1 MTTRTSRKR
10 LGIAVGT
17 AFLSA
22 ASVFSLAAPA
32 SAADSTPGFIAA
44 PDAIEVTERTTSSVT
59 FTFSQ
64 PGDDRKDLIDKY
76 EIRVVGPK
84 VPDVGNPG
92 AGDPDDVSLEVDYL
106 TGVATNGHE
115 GKRLDATPK
124 FELKLKGLPAGYAW
138 DYVTIKPVEAG
149 GPQLGQFFAISPPPA
164 SQAIFTLPNP
174 APVTPALECSS
185 PFNTFDALIKQQ
197 YKDFVKRAPRL
208 DELVFWRQKLQNSP
222 KLPVWNTNSSFRIL
236 DQNGNPTPYFLGG
249 VRTKQGPIGATNL
262 AEGYGVFRANNTP
275 ANVLTNPY
283 VPATAAGA
291 ADYANSYPPLAK
303 PNDGSGATFANIA
316 FIDEFGQVR
325 LMGTGIGTGVTAR
338 KVATSCRVRAD
349 LTVYLYEEARQ
360 TYGPAVR
367 LYNAVFPQRLGDLK
381 GIEFWRNRLLANSW
395 SLTRIA
401 DWFTTSPEFKSVY
414 EEPLPSGGTRPLDNA
429 EFVALVYVN
438 VLNRPADG
446 AGVAFWTRQLD
457 SNNRT
462 RGGILVGFTESQEF
476 RRITSIPVQTTT
488 LVNSMTRSYKDPFAQ
503 RAPNANDLG
512 RAQDVAQFGLDNE
525 NTVVGPTRVLLWL
538 DAKSFLPVEEPTP
551 VLNQGS
557 ASQFPATY
565 MSFAWTFASLNLSPA
580 YAASIDKG

>member
-10 LGIAVGT
+10 LGLAVAT

-44 PDAIEVTERTTSSVT
+44 PTSIEVTERTTTTVT

-64 PGDDRKDLIDKY
+64 PGDDRKDLIDRY

-84 VPDVGNPG
+84 TPDIGNPG
-92 AGDPDDVSLEVDYL
+92 AGDPDDVAFQVDYQ
-106 TGVATNGHE
+106 TGAATNGHE

-124 FELKLKGLPAGYAW
+124 FEVKLKGLPSNYAW
-138 DYVTIKPVEAG
+138 DYVTIKPVEVG
-149 GPQLGQFFAISPPPA
+149 GPELGQFVAIAPPPA
-164 SQAIFTLPNP
+164 SEFIFTLAIPK
-174 APVTPALECSS
+174 PVTTLECAS

-197 YKDFVKRAPRL
+197 YKDFLKRTPRL

-222 KLPVWNTNSSFRIL
+222 KLPVWNTTTNFRIL
-236 DQNGNPTPYFLGG
+236 DGNGLPTPYFLGG
-249 VRTKQGPIGATNL
+249 VRTKQGAPGSTNL

-275 ANVLTNPY
+275 ANILTNPY
-283 VPATAAGA
+283 VPATPAGN
-291 ADYANSYPPLAK
+291 ADYKKAYPHLAQ

-316 FIDEFGQVR
+316 FVDENGQVR
-325 LMGTGIGTGVTAR
+325 LIGTGGAVPYTAT
-338 KVATSCRVRAD
+338 KVATSCRVRAE
-349 LTVYLYEEARQ
+349 LTVFLYEEARQ

-381 GIEFWRNRLLANSW
+381 GIEFWRNKLLANSW
-395 SLTRIA
+395 SLVKIA

-414 EEPLPSGGTRPLDNA
+414 EEKLPSGEYRPLDNA

-438 VLNRPADG
+438 VLHRPADG

-457 SNNRT
+457 TNSRT
-462 RGGILVGFTESQEF
+462 RGGVLVGFTESQEF
-476 RRITSIPVQTTT
+476 RRITSIPVQTTV
-488 LVNSMTRSYKDPFAQ
+488 LVNSMTRSYKDPLAQ
-503 RAPNANDLG
+503 RAPNANDIG
-512 RAQDVAQFGLDNE
+512 RAQDVAQYGLDGE

-551 VLNQGS
+551 VSGQGS

-565 MSFAWTFASLNLSPA
+565 MSFAWTFASLNLSA
-580 YAASIDKG
+580 DYAASIDKG

>member
-1 MTTRTSRKR
+1 MTTSTSRKR

-44 PDAIEVTERTTSSVT
+44 PASIEVTERTQNTVT

-64 PGDDRKDLIDKY
+64 PGDDRKDLIDHY
-76 EIRVVGPK
+76 EIRVVGPQ

-92 AGDPDDVSLEVDYL
+92 AADPDDVALDMDYQ
-106 TGVATNGHE
+106 TGAATNGHE

-124 FELKLKGLPAGYAW
+124 FELKLKGLPANYAW
-138 DYVTIKPVEAG
+138 SYVTIKPVEVG
-149 GPQLGQFFAISPPPA
+149 GPELGQFVAIAPPPA
-164 SQAIFTLPNP
+164 SQFIYTLPLPQVN
-174 APVTPALECSS
+174 TTLECSS

-197 YKDFVKRAPRL
+197 YKDFLKRSPRL

-222 KLPVWNTNSSFRIL
+222 KLPVWNTTSSFRIL

-291 ADYANSYPPLAK
+291 ADYANAYPPLAK

-325 LMGTGIGTGVTAR
+325 LMGTGVATGYTAR

-381 GIEFWRNRLLANSW
+381 GIEFWRNKLLSNSW
-395 SLTRIA
+395 SLVKIA
-401 DWFTTSPEFKSVY
+401 DWFTTSSEFKRVY
-414 EEPLPSGGTRPLDNA
+414 EEETSPGVFRPLDNA
-429 EFVALVYVN
+429 EFVALVYTN
-438 VLNRPADG
+438 VLHRPADG

-457 SNNRT
+457 TNSRT
-462 RGGILVGFTESQEF
+462 RGGIMVGFTESQEF

-503 RAPNANDLG
+503 RAPNSNDLG
-512 RAQDVAQFGLDNE
+512 RAQDVAQYGLDGE
-525 NTVVGPTRVLLWL
+525 NTVLGPTRVLLWL

-551 VLNQGS
+551 VLGQGS
-557 ASQFPATY
+557 ASQYPATY